1 MSLIVSD
8 EPEVI
13 IVESESTSFSEIDVF
28 SGLTINTSGAS
39 SADTLNLN
47 PPIVGYGTT
56 VQGAIENLVENVDTW
71 TPTTANVVAT
81 RNSQYIAIN
90 NTPSP
95 IQIIIPTGAPLGF
108 EFSVLGSLG
117 TYQITQN
124 PGHQIQFGNVLTTNG
139 SSGGISSSTE
149 GDYLRLVCIQSP
161 NKWAVISAIGNL
173 TFF

>member
-13 IVESESTSFSEIDVF
+13 IVESESLSFSEVDVF

-39 SADTLNLN
+39 SADTLNLS
-47 PPIVGYGTT
+47 PPIAGYGTT
-56 VQGAIENLVENVDTW
+56 VQSAIEELVDTW
-71 TPTTANVVAT
+71 IPITTNVVAT
-81 RNSQYIAIN
+81 KNSQYIAVN
-90 NTPSP
+90 NTLSP
-95 IQIIIPTGAPLGF
+95 LQIIIPTSAPLGF

-124 PGHQIQFGNVLTTNG
+124 PGQQIQFGNVLTTNG
-139 SSGGISSSTE
+139 SSGGIYSSTE